1 MADRTASQRLTPLLA
16 LAILIGLAGPGG
28 ADATQADVQL
38 AKGNAALSRSDG
50 VAAEI
55 AFKAALKAG
64 AAKERVAAGIGEA
77 LLGQGKGVEARAW
90 LGPAQFSASEQ
101 VHGLRMLS
109 RLEIADGNLPQARQA
124 LDRVLALGPGN
135 PAVSAEVWV
144 DYAQLLYRSGAQLQS
159 IDAVEKALAA
169 DPSNVRALEFR
180 GLMVRD
186 QFGPAAALPWFEAA
200 LLRSPN
206 DAVLLGGYAATLGDL
221 GRVKQMLA
229 VTRRM
234 IDIGAAA
241 PRAFF
246 MQAVLA
252 ARAGNMPLARAM
264 LNRAGKGL
272 AGVPAAQQLDG
283 VLQLESGNALL
294 AIQSLDPLATSQPQ
308 NERAQL
314 LLARAMLAAGQQQ
327 KLVDRFADL
336 ARRDGAPP
344 NLLLVVGR
352 ALEDLG
358 RREEAA
364 GFLDR
369 AAAPMPARLAIVP
382 QYAESLSLRAGD
394 GAGQAAAD
402 VRRLLAIGQTG
413 EAMAI
418 AERLGA
424 AATGM
429 SAAQTLLGD
438 ARYAAGKYNGAVDA
452 YGQSA
457 KIRYDDALLTRF
469 VLAAAKTG
477 RRDIAA
483 TLATQYLRANPQSRE
498 AARLAADY
506 AASSGDWQRAVALLE
521 HLRMT
526 GGQRDVRL
534 LSDLAYAQIRSGEA
548 KSAEANAARAWQL
561 QRSSP
566 LAGAVWRTA
575 LKAQGRT
582 DPLSKAE
589 AVLAIQPIN
598 R

>member
-1 MADRTASQRLTPLLA
+1 MADRTALLRFAPLA
-16 LAILIGLAGPGG
+16 AIAILIGLAGPGG
-28 ADATQADVQL
+28 ADSMQADVQL

-55 AFKAALKAG
+55 AFKSALKAG
-64 AAKERVAAGIGEA
+64 ASRDRVAAGLGEA
-77 LLGQGKGVEARAW
+77 LLGQGKGTEARAW
-90 LGPAQFSASEQ
+90 LGLAQFAASEQ

-109 RLEIADGNLPQARQA
+109 RLEIADGNLVQARQA
-124 LDRVLALGPGN
+124 LDRVLVIAPQN
-135 PAVSAEVWV
+135 AEVWV

-159 IDAVEKALAA
+159 VDAVEKALAIDA
-169 DPSNVRALEFR
+169 ANVRALEFR

-186 QFGPAAALPWFEAA
+186 QFGPAAAIPWFEAA

-221 GRVKQMLA
+221 GRAKQMLA

-234 IDIGAAA
+234 TDIGAAA

-252 ARAGNMPLARAM
+252 ARAGNLPLARAM
-264 LNRAGKGL
+264 LNRAGKGV
-272 AGVPAAQQLDG
+272 AGIPAVQQLDG
-283 VLQLESGNALL
+283 VLQLEAGNALL

-314 LLARAMLAAGQQQ
+314 LLARAMLAAGQHK
-327 KLVDRFADL
+327 KLVDRFIDL

-344 NLLLVVGR
+344 NLLLVIGR

-364 GFLDR
+364 EFLDR
-369 AAAPMPARLAIVP
+369 AAAPAAGQLAIVP
-382 QYAESLSLRAGD
+382 QYADSLDLPTDD
-394 GAGQAAAD
+394 GAGQAAAE
-402 VRRLLAIGQTG
+402 VRRLLALGRTND
-413 EAMAI
+413 AVAT

-438 ARYAAGKYNGAVDA
+438 ARYAARQYSGAVDA
-452 YGQSA
+452 YGQAA

-469 VLAAAKTG
+469 VLAAAKMG

-483 TLATQYLRANPQSRE
+483 TMVTQYLRANPQSRD

-506 AASSGDWQRAVALLE
+506 AASAGDWRRAAALLE
-521 HLRMT
+521 HLRDT

-534 LSDLAYAQIRSGEA
+534 LADLAFAQVRGGDPKA
-548 KSAEANAARAWQL
+548 AEINGARAWQL

-566 LAGAVWRTA
+566 LA
-575 LKAQGRT
+575 
-582 DPLSKAE
+582 AE
-589 AVLAIQPIN
+589 AWAMAMARNGNKGTVYAAIA
-598 R
+598 RRLGASR